1 MMDPSLHHSLTY
13 AKSQLKNKRVYYKCS
28 CVLVVVSFPGCV
40 VGVAEDPLAA
50 AERAG
55 EAVAGGHAH
64 EAAVRDRE
72 RRRGGQ
78 QRAQGGGGHAG
89 HQQGQL
95 RGSPGLL

>member
-1 MMDPSLHHSLTY
+1 MMDPSLHHLLTY
-13 AKSQLKNKRVYYKCS
+13 AKFQLKNKRVYY
-28 CVLVVVSFPGCV
+28 VLVVVSFPGCV

-55 EAVAGGHAH
+55 EAVTGGHAH

-72 RRRGGQ
+72 GRRGGQ

-95 RGSPGLL
+95 RGSAGSL